1 MVSVPGL
8 LVLALIVAGL
18 AGTIALLGS
27 WGAQSFGELDPFTT
41 MRIPIPC
48 ATAITLGLQ
57 VSFAAL
63 FMSLAKWQ
71 VHTRGRA

>member
-1 MVSVPGL
+1 MGL
-8 LVLALIVAGL
+8 GLSSIVAGL
-18 AGTIALLGS
+18 ASVFWLLNVWRS
-27 WGAQSFGELDPFTT
+27 DAFGNLDPFVA
-41 MRIPIPC
+41 MRIAIPS

-71 VHTRGRA
+71 VRTRASG